1 MTRLTAIIL
10 IISSISLGAQSNTAI
25 GEWKSYFP
33 YEAGTYVTQSDDFIY
48 YATDEAIVTYDKE
61 DLSIDFLTVTDGL
74 SETDINLI
82 KFSPFRQV
90 LIVVYDNS
98 NIDLVYEDEIFNLS
112 NIVTNVNIIG
122 SRKINDVYIHNA
134 ELAYLSTDFGIVEL
148 NLERREFGFTS
159 FTPVPVYATHI
170 YDDAYYAATAEGVY
184 ALAISNTVNPADFTQ
199 WELLEASSGLPS
211 LARSDAIQE
220 HDGDLY
226 LASGGDVYVGDG
238 ETFTLYDELDGFSA
252 RFLSADGPDII
263 MGYECDDNCNG
274 SVRLGRSDGS
284 IVTAGGGCV
293 SRPLFAVQESN
304 GRMWYADLFR
314 GFRRADSREG
324 ACFPQRINAPFR
336 VATTDVHVENNRVYL
351 ATGGTTATFNF
362 LFRRSG
368 FSILQDGLWENI
380 NDLDNPLFKELGL
393 FDILYILPDPRDPDL
408 VYAGS
413 YGAGLVAYRGPE
425 DMMVFDTS
433 NSTLDGTV
441 STEGAE
447 RVSGLAFDDEGNLW
461 VSNYLAQRALSVLK
475 TDGTWQSFELPAT
488 TLTQVDVDD
497 QGRKWIVVRGQSQ
510 GFLVFDEGDID
521 DPTDDQVKLFNTSNS
536 ELTTNNV
543 TTLSIDREGTA
554 WIGTDQGPIS
564 FNCGDP
570 FSENC
575 VGFRQKVD
583 QDGFIAFLLNT
594 EKINTI
600 AVDGGNRKWFGTENG
615 VFLQSPSGEIQL
627 EHFTTD
633 NSPLPANQIS
643 DIAIND
649 ENGEVFIATA
659 SGLISY
665 RSGST
670 GAGLVHESTVKVFPN
685 PVDPDYTGPIAID
698 GLAQDAL
705 VKITDIS
712 GKIVR
717 ELLAVGGQAVWDGR
731 DHDGTEVASGVY
743 IVYSST
749 TDINR
754 PPDGAV
760 AKIMYVR

>member
-1 MTRLTAIIL
+1 MTRFTAIL
-10 IISSISLGAQSNTAI
+10 LVLSSFTLTAQSNTAI

-48 YATDEAIVTYDKE
+48 YATDQAIVTFDKE

-82 KFSPFRQV
+82 KFSPFRPLLLV
-90 LIVVYDNS
+90 IYDNS
-98 NIDLVYEDEIFNLS
+98 NIDLVYEDNIFNLS
-112 NIVTNVNIIG
+112 NIVTNVNITG
-122 SRKINDVYIHNA
+122 SRKVNDVYIHSS

-159 FTPVPVYATHI
+159 FTPIPVYATHI
-170 YDDAYYAATAEGVY
+170 YDGMYYAATDEGLYRLPVDN
-184 ALAISNTVNPADFTQ
+184 SVNPADFTQ

-211 LARSDAIQE
+211 LARTAALQAY
-220 HDGDLY
+220 DGQLY
-226 LASGGDVYVGDG
+226 LAAEGDVYRGDG
-238 ETFTLYDELDGFSA
+238 DTFTLYDSQDGFSSS
-252 RFLSADGPDII
+252 FLSADGPDII
-263 MGYECDDNCNG
+263 MGYDCDGNCDG
-274 SVRLGRSDGS
+274 KVRIGASDGS
-284 IVTAGGGCV
+284 IVNPGGGCV
-293 SRPLFAVQESN
+293 NRPVYAIQESS

-314 GFRRADSREG
+314 GFRRSDSREG
-324 ACFPQRINAPFR
+324 SCFPIRLNAPFR
-336 VATTDVHVENNRVYL
+336 AVATDVHVENNRVYL
-351 ATGGTTATFNF
+351 AAGGTSSTFGF

-368 FSILQDGLWENI
+368 FSIFQDGQWENI
-380 NDLDNPLFKELGL
+380 NDSDNSRFKELNL

-413 YGAGLVAYRGPE
+413 YGAGLLAYRGPD
-425 DMMVFDTS
+425 DMILYDTS

-441 STEGAE
+441 STEDAE
-447 RVSGLAFDDEGNLW
+447 RVSGMAFDDAGNLW
-461 VSNYLAQRALSVLK
+461 VSNYLAERALSVLK
-475 TDGTWQSFELPAT
+475 TDGTWQSFDVPAVT
-488 TLTQVDVDD
+488 VTQVDVDD
-497 QGRKWIVVRGQSQ
+497 RGRKWIVVRGQSH
-510 GFLVFDEGDID
+510 GFMVFDEGDID
-521 DPTDDQVKLFNTSNS
+521 NPDDDQVKLFNSSNS

-543 TTLSIDREGTA
+543 TSLRIDREGTA
-554 WIGTDQGPIS
+554 WVGTDQGPIS

-570 FSENC
+570 FSESC

-594 EKINTI
+594 EKINCI

-633 NSPLPANQIS
+633 NSPLPANQVS

-659 SGLISY
+659 SGLVSY
-665 RSGST
+665 RSEST
-670 GAGLVHESTVKVFPN
+670 AGGLVHESTIKVFPN
-685 PVDPDYTGPIAID
+685 PVEPSYDGPIAID

-705 VKITDIS
+705 VKITDVS
-712 GKIVR
+712 GKLVR
-717 ELLAVGGQAVWDGR
+717 ELLATGGQAVWDGR

-743 IVYSST
+743 LVYSST
-749 TDINR
+749 TDNNR
-754 PPDGAV
+754 APDGAV